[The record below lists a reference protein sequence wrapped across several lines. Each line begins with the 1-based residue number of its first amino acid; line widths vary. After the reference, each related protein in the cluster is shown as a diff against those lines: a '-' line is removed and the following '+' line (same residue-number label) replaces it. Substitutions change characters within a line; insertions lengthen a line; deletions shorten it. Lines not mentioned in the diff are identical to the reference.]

1 MHWWRD
7 KQTDQQSDF
16 IGRYPIKVERPKN
29 NNLDYLINPTFR
41 NIDRLFVLSFKN
53 GNDHLTRDSFD
64 EYYMSLVKIKDFN
77 VLIDS
82 KQ

>member
-16 IGRYPIKVERPKN
+16 IGRFPIKGERPKN